1 MVANKISQHVQGGI
15 LQLHQE
21 GTTTWFIM
29 EILFTLIG
37 KSTVLPGCVSFS
49 SMLMRTLQEI
59 LNLLVWLLISNESIV

>member
-37 KSTVLPGCVSFS
+37 KSTVLPRCVFLKHAHEDLARDTKSFG
-49 SMLMRTLQEI
+49 LAAHFK
-59 LNLLVWLLISNESIV
+59 